1 MNFLRNLQ
9 TATDALHFEGLL
21 YILKAFIGG
30 FSEVSKW
37 DLNKNF

>member
-9 TATDALHFEGLL
+9 AATDGLL
-21 YILKAFIGG
+21 YILKTFIGG